1 MHKKDRDGLSPKEAE
16 FCRRVS
22 RGENPSQAYREV
34 YKPKPSTK
42 PESIWS
48 STSRLMRSDKVQ
60 SRLNSLQAQI
70 SAQFVNKTV
79 TDAVKDKTLVL
90 DTLRK
95 IINEEVPTP
104 DSGYIRSLELLG
116 RTQALFSD
124 HQIVNKEADLNSDD
138 IAQQIADLLSKKPIE
153 EPIEDDKLH

>member
-1 MHKKDRDGLSPKEAE
+1 MHKKDRDGLSAREAE
-16 FCRRVS
+16 FCRKVS
-22 RGENPSQAYREV
+22 RGVNPSQAYREV

-79 TDAVKDKTLVL
+79 SDAVKDKNLVL

-95 IINEEVPTP
+95 IINEEIPTP

-138 IAQQIADLLSKKPIE
+138 IAQQIAELLEQNTKE
-153 EPIEDDKLH
+153 EPSEDDQLH